1 MATAKLDLSALD
13 LDDAPVA
20 APAAAVPENQ
30 VAVVLELEL
39 NKCFS
44 KPQVRTIFDE
54 AELNKLAESFKKH
67 GQLEPI
73 KVASADLSG
82 LHLILQGERRWRAA
96 RIAGLTK
103 VRAIIEDEPRA
114 MSSYAQVAENK
125 DRDNLKAIELAM
137 FIQSRIELGEKKK
150 YIAEQL
156 GEDAAFITRHLS
168 ILEAPAIIRE
178 AFDAGRLAGP
188 DHVYDLSRIYAKNA
202 EAVEEFL
209 ATAQEAEIT
218 RRQIQDL
225 ADRVNGKNVTPPQP
239 PAVLE
244 PIAPP
249 AAQSPAPAGLEPSD
263 PTDTNAEPDAGSE
276 QATNAGREQTSG
288 MAWPY
293 APQTAG
299 DAAEGD
305 EDETPDA
312 DGNSEAHQVPFHNP
326 DNEKTPRDPVIVDPT
341 VIKKPLLLA
350 TYKKR
355 DVMVMLNKKPTT
367 AGLAFIKFEDGSG
380 EEEVEMGLLKNL
392 TLTDAKA

>member
-13 LDDAPVA
+13 LDEPIAPSGA
-20 APAAAVPENQ
+20 AAAVPENQ
-30 VAVVLELEL
+30 VAVVLELDL
-39 NKCFS
+39 DKCYS

-54 AELNKLAESFKKH
+54 DELNKLAVSFQKH

-73 KVASADLSG
+73 KVAPADLSG

-96 RIAGLTK
+96 RIAELPK
-103 VRAIIEDEPRA
+103 IRVIIEEEPRA

-168 ILEAPAIIRE
+168 ILEAPALIRE

-188 DHVYDLSRIYAKNA
+188 DHVYDLSRIHAKNP

-209 ATAQEAEIT
+209 ATAQETEIT

-225 ADRVNGKNVTPPQP
+225 ADQLNGKK
-239 PAVLE
+239 A
-244 PIAPP
+244 
-249 AAQSPAPAGLEPSD
+249 APAEPSD
-263 PTDTNAEPDAGSE
+263 PQPTTAAAQPTTTQPAENTPEPTTEPVAPVAQS
-276 QATNAGREQTSG
+276 ATV
-288 MAWPY
+288 WPY
-293 APQTAG
+293 PGQTKQQ
-299 DAAEGD
+299 
-305 EDETPDA
+305 PDDDG
-312 DGNSEAHQVPFHNP
+312 DGNSETDDDEDGSNSTTTDGAHVIPFHNP
-326 DNEKTPRDPVIVDPT
+326 DNEKSPREPVIVDPT

-355 DVMVMLNKKPTT
+355 DVMVNLYKKPTT
-367 AGLAFIKFEDGSG
+367 PGLAFIKYEDGSG